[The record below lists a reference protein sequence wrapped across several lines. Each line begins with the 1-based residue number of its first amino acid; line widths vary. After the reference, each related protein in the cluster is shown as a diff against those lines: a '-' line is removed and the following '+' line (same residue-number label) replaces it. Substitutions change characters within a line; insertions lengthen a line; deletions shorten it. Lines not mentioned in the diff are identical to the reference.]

1 MGCDKEARHI
11 KVWMYVGIERFG
23 IDGDDSRTIE
33 PRDTKVFARR
43 SVWCEGKHLPGG
55 QTFAREIVL
64 QPLARRGGESV
75 DRDPRRMAH
84 RTEKQRS
91 EDRGQRV
98 CAGPFLIAY
107 RCPLP
112 ADDVF

>member
-23 IDGDDSRTIE
+23 IDGDDSRTVE

-43 SVWCEGKHLPGG
+43 SIGREGKHLPGG

-64 QPLARRGGESV
+64 QPLACRGGESV

-91 EDRGQRV
+91 EVRDQRLV
-98 CAGPFLIAY
+98 VGL
-107 RCPLP
+107 LLLSNL
-112 ADDVF
+112 